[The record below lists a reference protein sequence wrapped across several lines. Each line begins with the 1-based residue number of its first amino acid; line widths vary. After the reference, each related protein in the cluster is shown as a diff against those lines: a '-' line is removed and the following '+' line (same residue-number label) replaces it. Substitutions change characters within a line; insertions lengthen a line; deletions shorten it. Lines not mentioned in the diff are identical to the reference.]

1 LKGALDMRAFIKTF
15 TVLFLLCFSV
25 TGQTMNEELSRLREH
40 LGLPADTP
48 IKLATSSRLPDKT
61 PLNVYVATG
70 LDIKVRDKFAEWIEK
85 WNKEEA
91 KKLGGLE
98 QVSDITQADIILS
111 RYTLQEQVSTQ
122 TASSVGSATV
132 YDPATNST
140 VTRPVTRTYS
150 YNLVP
155 VYLYMIERTDYGLNI
170 LWRETTR
177 TSLGDFKSGGYSL
190 RDEFKKMMQ
199 ARAKNQKR

>member
-1 LKGALDMRAFIKTF
+1 MRSLIVTF
-15 TVLFLLCFSV
+15 AVLLLLCVSAL
-25 TGQTMNEELSRLREH
+25 GQTMNEELDRLREH
-40 LGLPADTP
+40 LGVPADTP
-48 IKLATSSRLPDKT
+48 IKLATSSTLPDKT
-61 PLNVYVATG
+61 PLKVYVATG

-91 KKLGGLE
+91 KRLGSLE
-98 QVSDITQADIILS
+98 QISDITQADVILS

-155 VYLYMIERTDYGLNI
+155 VYLYVIIRKDNGFDI

-177 TSLGDFKSGGYSL
+177 TSPGDFKSGGYSL
-190 RDEFKKMMQ
+190 RDEFKKMMK
-199 ARAKNQKR
+199 ARSKIQKK